1 MFDRISGLPDE
12 ILVSILS
19 LLSLKEAQAT
29 SILSRRW
36 HYVWAFSTTLNFDAE
51 QRLIRFCK
59 PKSDREREL
68 GLCMYVDW
76 VDSVLNQH
84 RVANIERFRIAFEL
98 GPRSCI
104 DKWIQFAMRKGVQI
118 LELDLSAILYPWGLQ
133 YKFSNQVLGI
143 SEFSSFKA
151 LCSEYI
157 GFKFLKVLDFNRV
170 DVDQDILEYF
180 IYNCPVLER
189 VAVCDSSLM
198 VNLRVVGQSIAL
210 KYLTI
215 QQCLNLKSIEICE
228 ANLISFTYGGDLEK
242 LLLRNLP
249 LLVEI
254 SLSGMTRITGWSAKI
269 DFSYLSCC
277 LSQLEILKIN
287 YIILWGETDPVIPSL
302 PNLKCLELAFD
313 EDNNYALLHI
323 AFFIKQTP
331 CLHTLVM
338 KFRSWRCPKN
348 PFAKKRAARYSHDCL
363 KVVKFLEY
371 SGLSRQIE
379 LVKYLMKTASNLEKI
394 IFDPVNRQYSGVHRL
409 LFPHIVEM
417 EELSRAEAHQLKE
430 KLPATLDVVCQ

>member
-1 MFDRISGLPDE
+1 MQAALSPSQKA
-12 ILVSILS
+12 LV
-19 LLSLKEAQAT
+19 
-29 SILSRRW
+29 
-36 HYVWAFSTTLNFDAE
+36 AE
-51 QRLIRFCK
+51 QLLRH
-59 PKSDREREL
+59 SDPH
-68 GLCMYVDW
+68 VK
-76 VDSVLNQH
+76 VSV
-84 RVANIERFRIAFEL
+84 A
-98 GPRSCI
+98 SCI
-104 DKWIQFAMRKGVQI
+104 
-118 LELDLSAILYPWGLQ
+118 
-133 YKFSNQVLGI
+133 
-143 SEFSSFKA
+143 
-151 LCSEYI
+151 
-157 GFKFLKVLDFNRV
+157 
-170 DVDQDILEYF
+170 
-180 IYNCPVLER
+180 
-189 VAVCDSSLM
+189 
-198 VNLRVVGQSIAL
+198 
-210 KYLTI
+210 T
-215 QQCLNLKSIEICE
+215 EI
-228 ANLISFTYGGDLEK
+228 
-242 LLLRNLP
+242 
-249 LLVEI
+249 
-254 SLSGMTRITGWSAKI
+254 TRITAPDAPYDDDPMKEAFQLIVSTFENLQNKPSRSYTKTTYILETVARVRSSSVKNVEEEVETHGIALADYSKVVASICSESASDTEKNGVHDDKDMI
-269 DFSYLSCC
+269 GLSYLSCC

-287 YIILWGETDPVIPSL
+287 YMISWAETDSL